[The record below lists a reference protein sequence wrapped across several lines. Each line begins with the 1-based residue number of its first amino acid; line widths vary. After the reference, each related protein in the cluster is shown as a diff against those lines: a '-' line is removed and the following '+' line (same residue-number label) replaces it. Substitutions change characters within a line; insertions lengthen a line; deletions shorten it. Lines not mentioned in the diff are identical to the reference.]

1 MSVNIISDFICD
13 IESKIQ
19 FDKVLV
25 PPDFTCNTPA
35 NSELLLSNFG
45 IINLKIKQKT
55 PNHVKRH
62 FVFTMDCSGSMNDLC
77 DDGRSKNEHSNH
89 TLINMIR
96 YFAEHPELM
105 VSITVFAF
113 DGIIYNIIQNED
125 VTQDNLVNLIQNVK
139 KIHPKDI
146 TNIEKA
152 LTNSRDYISDYL
164 VNNPDTYVSH
174 IFMTDGDATQGSELP
189 SQLKKLVAPIVPNI
203 FIGFGVDHNAYL
215 LRELSSE
222 TRNNYYFVDALEKS
236 GLVYGEILHS
246 IIYRVLENTN
256 VRVIN
261 GLIYD
266 WKKNMWVHEIDVG
279 DLISDN
285 NKVFHIL
292 SDKPQDFSCIVETT
306 DCISKEIYNLCV
318 QNTINQKYIND
329 DTDVDA
335 DADEDV
341 NVIEY
346 IGFSDLTKYK
356 YRQRTQQLIFEV
368 NVYNFKKYK
377 TNDVFDEDNNNT
389 DLHESSVKLKEKMKD
404 LLKEMQ
410 DFLKILDQNIDSDY
424 NFIKLLCDDIYVCLQ
439 TFDTS
444 YGAMFSCARQASQGA
459 QRTYSA
465 TSTPKTLKSN
475 RILRNTNRYYT
486 NDNQNLSFDLDQDLD
501 HDTPLFVS
509 NFNDDEL
516 NNDNFGKE
524 FYQVMNDYD
533 ADNDEE
539 DMDYNLSTE
548 YDNPYSTL
556 SILDLMRSCSSNNT
570 N

>member
-236 GLVYGEILHS
+236 G
-246 IIYRVLENTN
+246 
-256 VRVIN
+256 
-261 GLIYD
+261 
-266 WKKNMWVHEIDVG
+266 
-279 DLISDN
+279 
-285 NKVFHIL
+285 
-292 SDKPQDFSCIVETT
+292 
-306 DCISKEIYNLCV
+306 
-318 QNTINQKYIND
+318 
-329 DTDVDA
+329 
-335 DADEDV
+335 
-341 NVIEY
+341 
-346 IGFSDLTKYK
+346 
-356 YRQRTQQLIFEV
+356 
-368 NVYNFKKYK
+368 
-377 TNDVFDEDNNNT
+377 
-389 DLHESSVKLKEKMKD
+389 
-404 LLKEMQ
+404 
-410 DFLKILDQNIDSDY
+410 
-424 NFIKLLCDDIYVCLQ
+424 
-439 TFDTS
+439 
-444 YGAMFSCARQASQGA
+444 
-459 QRTYSA
+459 
-465 TSTPKTLKSN
+465 
-475 RILRNTNRYYT
+475 
-486 NDNQNLSFDLDQDLD
+486 
-501 HDTPLFVS
+501 
-509 NFNDDEL
+509 
-516 NNDNFGKE
+516 
-524 FYQVMNDYD
+524 
-533 ADNDEE
+533 
-539 DMDYNLSTE
+539 
-548 YDNPYSTL
+548 
-556 SILDLMRSCSSNNT
+556 
-570 N
+570 